1 MLDRT
6 RADASEHQLLDLNAV
21 LRRTFELIQPALNR
35 RRIQLATQLSATP
48 LPVRGA
54 LDQLQQVFINIFNNA
69 MDAMPS
75 GGQLTVASTRWE
87 TGTGVEQFVIEV
99 RDTGQGMPESVRTRI
114 FEPFFTTKP
123 RGSGTGLGLVV
134 ARQIV
139 REHGGDITVVSQPER
154 GTTVRLTFPPAMEQS
169 L

>member
-1 MLDRT
+1 
-6 RADASEHQLLDLNAV
+6 
-21 LRRTFELIQPALNR
+21 
-35 RRIQLATQLSATP
+35 
-48 LPVRGA
+48 
-54 LDQLQQVFINIFNNA
+54 VFINIFNNA